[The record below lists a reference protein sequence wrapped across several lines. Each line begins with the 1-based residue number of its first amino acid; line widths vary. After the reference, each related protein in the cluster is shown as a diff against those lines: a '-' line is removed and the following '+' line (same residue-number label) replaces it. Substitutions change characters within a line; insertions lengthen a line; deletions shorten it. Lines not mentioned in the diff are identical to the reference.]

1 MNRSIGK
8 VNRAFA
14 ILIAA
19 VVLMGAAVAGCSG
32 QPSQTLT
39 ILAGSELKD
48 LEPLFPDIQR
58 ATGVLLQPTYIGTLE
73 GAEKIAGGT
82 DNSDAAWF
90 SHGKYLSLLPGAGS
104 RIVDQ
109 QKIMLSPVII
119 GVKQSVAQR
128 FGWQDNPNVTWKDI
142 QGHAADGSFHF
153 AMTNPAAS
161 NSGFTALIGVAS
173 ALSGSSDAIDTGTID
188 QNALRAFFSGQTMT
202 AGSSG
207 FLADDFV
214 RQQANVDG
222 IINYESVLMG
232 LNAGGQL
239 TEPLTLIY
247 PKEGIITADYPLML
261 LNANKRDAY
270 QKVVD
275 YLRTPDVQKKIMDT
289 TNRRPVI
296 PGVPLDPKFPGQVL
310 VELPFPSQLDTIN
323 ALLQVYLDQIRK
335 PASATFVLD
344 LSGSMQGD
352 RLAALQKALTSLT
365 GLDTSLTGQFSRF
378 RAHEDV
384 HFVTFSSAV
393 IDQRDFTIDDTDPSS
408 TSMQAIRDY
417 VNSLTTYSNTAIYDA
432 LVAAYQGVASQQ
444 QADPNRLYSVVL
456 MTDGENNAGFSFAQ
470 FSDWFN
476 SLPDAVKAVHTY
488 PILFG
493 DSNTAEME
501 SLATLTGG
509 KTFDAQG
516 GDLTDIFKQ
525 IRGYQ

>member
-1 MNRSIGK
+1 MNRTL
-8 VNRAFA
+8 AA
-14 ILIAA
+14 LLAA
-19 VVLMGAAVAGCSG
+19 VVLLAGVVAGCSG
-32 QPSQTLT
+32 SPAQTLT

-48 LEPLFPDIQR
+48 LEPLLPDIQR

-73 GAEKIAGGT
+73 GAEKIASGT
-82 DNSDAAWF
+82 DTSDAAWF

-104 RIVDQ
+104 KIVDQ
-109 QKIMLSPVII
+109 QKIMLSPVIL

-142 QGHAADGSFHF
+142 QSHAADGSFHF

-173 ALSGSSDAIDTGTID
+173 ALSGSSDAIDTGNID
-188 QNALRAFFSGQTMT
+188 QDALRAFFNGQTLT

-214 RQQANVDG
+214 RQQASIDG
-222 IINYESVLMG
+222 IINYESVLRG
-232 LNAGGQL
+232 LNAGAQL

-247 PKEGIITADYPLML
+247 PREGIITADYPLML
-261 LNANKRDAY
+261 LNAAKRDAY
-270 QKVVD
+270 QRVVD

-289 TNRRPVI
+289 TNRRPVV
-296 PGVPLDPKFPGQVL
+296 PGVPLSSNFPSQVL
-310 VELPFPSQLDTIN
+310 VELPFPSQLDTID
-323 ALLQVYLDQIRK
+323 ALLEVYLDQIRK

-352 RLAALQKALTSLT
+352 RLGSLQQALISLT
-365 GLDTSLTGQFSRF
+365 GLDQTITGRFSRF

-384 HFVTFSSAV
+384 HFVTFSSSV

-408 TSMQAIRDY
+408 TSMQAIRNY
-417 VNSLTTYSNTAIYDA
+417 VDGLTTYNNTAIYDA
-432 LVAAYQGVASQQ
+432 LVSAYQGVYSQQ

-456 MTDGENNAGFSFAQ
+456 MTDGENNSGYSFEQ
-470 FSDWFN
+470 FRDWFN
-476 SLPDAVKAVHTY
+476 ALPDAVKAIHTY

-493 DSNTAEME
+493 DSNTDEME

-509 KTFDAQG
+509 RTFDAQK

-525 IRGYQ
+525 IRGDQ